1 MMINWINITE
11 AQSWKRKYAQES
23 INNNIR
29 RHIYYTYINRN
40 LNFWDSAVR
49 MTIGYPTFH
58 LRRFGQD
65 WDRNLGEN

>member
-1 MMINWINITE
+1 MMINWINIAE

-40 LNFWDSAVR
+40 LNF
-49 MTIGYPTFH
+49 
-58 LRRFGQD
+58 
-65 WDRNLGEN
+65 